1 MCFLISKHID
11 LQKIPTFNLAFVS
24 KERIVS
30 MEFKIVLTRSESIWK
45 PIIVKGVVNS
55 MIGIYVFELERE
67 IFEFRQK
74 FN

>member
-11 LQKIPTFNLAFVS
+11 LQKIPKFNLAFVS

-30 MEFKIVLTRSESIWK
+30 VEFKIVLTRSESIWK
-45 PIIVKGVVNS
+45 PIIAKGVVNS

-67 IFEFRQK
+67 MFEFRQK